1 MTEVIKQLSLS
12 IRHQHLIKNR
22 INGSESPFLLAID
35 EQLALNG
42 ITGFFGHSGAGKST
56 LLKIIAGITT
66 PTDGE
71 ISYNDELLYSSQ
83 ENTNLA
89 SHRRDI
95 VGVFQHDT
103 LLPHLSVYDNL
114 LYGRKRVKKRRK
126 ISSDTQPLNV
136 GNVVQQ
142 AGIEHLL
149 NRDISSLS
157 GGERQRVAI
166 VQAVLSEPRLLLLD
180 EPVTA
185 LDRDSKWQIL
195 KLIKTLQRYTLTPI
209 IFVSHNVDEHLFL
222 SDHLWF
228 FTKGQIVKKGPTQ
241 HVINDLSHSLP
252 AESHSND
259 DAQSILTAQRS
270 QTAWPTRTTGK
281 NILAP
286 QTAIVGTIARKTHSE
301 LAQSAGLVTIVLE
314 NGVEL
319 YAMQEQIESPLRN
332 DKDLETSDRIS
343 AFILASDI
351 SLSTHA
357 EHNSSIV
364 NHIEAEVSDIN
375 AKEKHA
381 LVSCDVKGQVF
392 FATISLFSLYKLDI
406 SVGQTIYLQFKAGA
420 IKRLS

>member
-1 MTEVIKQLSLS
+1 MTEGIEQLSLS
-12 IRHQHLIKNR
+12 IRHQHPEKAR

-66 PTDGE
+66 PTEGE

-83 ENTNLA
+83 ANTNLA

-114 LYGRKRVKKRRK
+114 LYGRKRVQRRRK
-126 ISSDTQPLNV
+126 VNSDIQLLNLD
-136 GNVVQQ
+136 NVVRQ
-142 AGIEHLL
+142 AGVEHLL

-166 VQAVLSEPRLLLLD
+166 VQAVLAEPRLLLLD

-185 LDRDSKWQIL
+185 LDRGSKWQIL
-195 KLIKTLQRYTLTPI
+195 KLIKTLQRYTQTPI

-222 SDHLWF
+222 SDLLWVF
-228 FTKGQIVKKGPTQ
+228 AKGQIIKKGLTQ
-241 HVINDLSHSLP
+241 HVINDLSHGLT
-252 AESHSND
+252 AESHSSY
-259 DAQSILTAQRS
+259 DAQATQTIRTS
-270 QTAWPTRTTGK
+270 QTTQPTQITAK

-286 QTAIVGTIARKTHSE
+286 QTAIVGKVAMPAHSE
-301 LAQSAGLVTIVLE
+301 LAKNAGLVTIVLE

-332 DKDLETSDRIS
+332 DKDLESSDKIS

-364 NHIEAEVSDIN
+364 NHIEAEISDISTT
-375 AKEKHA
+375 EKHA

-392 FATISLFSLYKLDI
+392 FATISLYSLYKLDI

>member
-1 MTEVIKQLSLS
+1 MTEGIEQLSLS
-12 IRHQHLIKNR
+12 IRHQHHDKAR
-22 INGSESPFLLAID
+22 INGSESPFLFTID

-66 PTDGE
+66 PTEGE

-89 SHRRDI
+89 SHQRDI

-114 LYGRKRVKKRRK
+114 LYGRKRVKKRKK
-126 ISSDTQPLNV
+126 ISTDIQLLNID
-136 GNVVQQ
+136 NIVQQ

-149 NRDISSLS
+149 ERDISSLS

-166 VQAVLSEPRLLLLD
+166 VQAALAEPRLLLLD

-195 KLIKTLQRYTLTPI
+195 KLIKTLQRYTQTPI

-222 SDHLWF
+222 SDHLWVF
-228 FTKGQIVKKGPTQ
+228 AKGQLINKGLTQ
-241 HVINDLSHSLP
+241 HVINDLSHGST

-259 DAQSILTAQRS
+259 DAQTIRSTA
-270 QTAWPTRTTGK
+270 K
-281 NILAP
+281 NILSP
-286 QTAIVGTIARKTHSE
+286 QTAIVGTVARPTHSE
-301 LAQSAGLVTIVLE
+301 LAQNVGLVTIALE

-332 DKDLETSDRIS
+332 DIGLEGSDNIS

-364 NHIEAEVSDIN
+364 NHIEGKISDISTT
-375 AKEKHA
+375 EKHA

-392 FATISLFSLYKLDI
+392 FATISLYSLYKLDI

>member
-1 MTEVIKQLSLS
+1 MSEGIKQLSLS
-12 IRHQHLIKNR
+12 IMHQHLDKTR
-22 INGSESPFLLAID
+22 INASENSFLLAID
-35 EQLALNG
+35 EQLELNG

-56 LLKIIAGITT
+56 LLKIIAGITM
-66 PTDGE
+66 PTEGE
-71 ISYNDELLYSSQ
+71 ISYNDEVLYSSQ
-83 ENTNLA
+83 ANTNLA

-103 LLPHLSVYDNL
+103 LLPHLTVYDNL
-114 LYGRKRVKKRRK
+114 LYGRKRVQKRRK
-126 ISSDTQPLNV
+126 ISSNIQLLDLDNI
-136 GNVVQQ
+136 VQQ

-149 NRDISSLS
+149 NRNIISLS

-166 VQAVLSEPRLLLLD
+166 VQAVLAEPRLLLLD

-195 KLIKTLQRYTLTPI
+195 KLIKTLQRYTQTPI

-222 SDHLWF
+222 SDQLWVF
-228 FTKGQIVKKGPTQ
+228 AEGQIIKRGLTQ
-241 HVINDLSHSLP
+241 HVINDLSHDST

-259 DAQSILTAQRS
+259 EAQTIRSTA
-270 QTAWPTRTTGK
+270 K

-286 QTAIVGTIARKTHSE
+286 QTAIVGTVARLTHSAA
-301 LAQSAGLVTIVLE
+301 AQNAGLVTIALE

-332 DKDLETSDRIS
+332 DIGLEGSDSIS

-364 NHIEAEVSDIN
+364 NHIEAKISDISTT
-375 AKEKHA
+375 EEHA

-392 FATISLFSLYKLDI
+392 FATISLYSLYKLDI
-406 SVGQTIYLQFKAGA
+406 RVGQTIYLQFKAGA